1 MRARIIKPG
10 FYANEQL
17 AECSVLA
24 RLIFPGLWM
33 LADRRGRLEDRPKR
47 IKGTLLPYDDGDVD
61 ALLNELQRAG
71 MLVRYTVGEQRL
83 IQITAFERH
92 QKCHPREVDSEL
104 HPVPDHTEGVKS
116 PCSDEQKQHLGTA
129 EAQPRHNLGT
139 AEATP
144 RTPVL
149 EAEAEAVERVLPLP
163 EASRET
169 GGAGGD
175 AAPRKRAARLSDDW
189 RLPSEWAAWAVRERP
204 AMTPTRIGA
213 IADEFADHW
222 RGKGE
227 PRLDW
232 FATWRN
238 WIRREHD
245 PPTARHNGKATADR
259 RAAFMAANFGA
270 NDGTGDGRE
279 RDITADSERIA

>member
-33 LADRRGRLEDRPKR
+33 LADRRGRLEDRPRR

-71 MLVRYTVGEQRL
+71 MLVRYTAGEQRL
-83 IQITAFERH
+83 IQITAFEKH
-92 QKCHPREVDSEL
+92 QHCHVREPE
-104 HPVPDHTEGVKS
+104 
-116 PCSDEQKQHLGTA
+116 SDLPEQPQT
-129 EAQPRHNLGT
+129 QPES
-139 AEATP
+139 EATP
-144 RTPVL
+144 TPAPDEHCASTVPAPDEHRAGPA
-149 EAEAEAVERVLPLP
+149 EAEAEAVERVLLLP

-169 GGAGGD
+169 GGAGGET
-175 AAPRKRAARLSDDW
+175 AAQKRAARLPADW
-189 RLPSEWAAWAVRERP
+189 RLPSEWAAWAAQERP
-204 AMTPTRIGA
+204 AMTPMRIGA

-222 RGKGE
+222 RGTGK

-245 PPTARHNGKATADR
+245 PPTARHNGRAPADR

-270 NDGTGDGRE
+270 SDGTGDGRE